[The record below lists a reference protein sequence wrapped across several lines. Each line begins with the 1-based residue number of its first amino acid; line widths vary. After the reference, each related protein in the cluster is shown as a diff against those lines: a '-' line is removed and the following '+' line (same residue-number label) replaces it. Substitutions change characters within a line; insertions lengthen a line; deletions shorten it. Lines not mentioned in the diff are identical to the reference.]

1 MISYP
6 MGAMKFY
13 PASLRKMGL
22 ERSKYEHMFEEK
34 NDSEAAGGS
43 IELTIGNTINF
54 YFPLEQRQQFYLTS
68 YPIPEWKDDKK
79 YTNLMKEGEA
89 AKRKTL

>member
-1 MISYP
+1 
-6 MGAMKFY
+6 MKFY
-13 PASLRKMGL
+13 PASLRKIGL

-54 YFPLEQRQQFYLTS
+54 YFPLEQRQ
-68 YPIPEWKDDKK
+68 
-79 YTNLMKEGEA
+79 
-89 AKRKTL
+89 